1 MNQQDL
7 EAMMLQME
15 LWPYRQPTTEDQARQ
30 AQADLAFER
39 AEADQREREAWTELN
54 REIGGGG

>member
-15 LWPYRQPTTEDQARQ
+15 LWPYRQPKTEDQARQ
-30 AQADLAFER
+30 AQAGLAFER
-39 AEADQREREAWTELN
+39 AEADQRERAAWTKLN

>member
-1 MNQQDL
+1 MDHHDL

-15 LWPYRQPTTEDQARQ
+15 LWPYRQPTAEDQARQ
-30 AQADLAFER
+30 AQADQAFER

-54 REIGGGG
+54 REIGAGG